1 MRRIKIPLDGT
12 IFLLSFLISLVNGSA
27 LMAITVITPII
38 FLFLFKQRGALLA
51 FILIQLRS
59 ILNPGL
65 FTQYEGTASIAKWAI
80 VFLLSFYLIA
90 TCLSQ
95 LRNRYIKD
103 VVLWTSL
110 FAVYCILSSLFVSSY
125 PTVAA
130 FKVIS
135 YIVPYIAILLGV
147 QTVNDGEWIKRFIRP
162 LGILLFLSI
171 TVYRSS
177 VGYYRNGYS
186 FQGFFA
192 HPNVYGVMLGFFVAG
207 YLYIEK
213 ELRIRQI
220 VIIGISMALAI
231 ASGSR
236 TGILA
241 IVIAFIVYLL
251 TLRMRTGAR
260 VLLISVMMLAVVLLT
275 ITTDVTDSIRN
286 IMFKGHFDSLFYSR
300 TNQIG
305 RNLERF
311 FSHPLIGTG
320 FNVPYNQELR
330 SWAFSFEMVVENGN
344 IILAILADTGIF
356 GMILFILAYAKLYFA
371 GRGMLSTIFF
381 VPFAVS
387 MGEMSFFSTNNFGII
402 MYFMLAI
409 FLADGIKFRNGQ
421 FEGTKS
427 IGEYYEQ
434 E

>member
-1 MRRIKIPLDGT
+1 MRRIQIPLDGT

-27 LMAITVITPII
+27 LMAITVIAPIT
-38 FLFLFKQRGALLA
+38 FLYLFKQRGALLA

-65 FTQYEGTASIAKWAI
+65 FSQYEGTASIAKWAI

-90 TCLSQ
+90 TCLSR
-95 LRNRYIKD
+95 LRNRCIKD

-147 QTVNDGEWIKRFIRP
+147 QTVNDGKWTIRFIRP

-177 VGYYRNGYS
+177 VGYYRNGYA
-186 FQGFFA
+186 FQGFFS

-213 ELRIRQI
+213 TMGIRQI
-220 VIIGISMALAI
+220 VIVGISMALAI
-231 ASGSR
+231 TSGSR

-241 IVIAFIVYLL
+241 IVIALIVYLL
-251 TLRMRTGAR
+251 TLQMRTGIR
-260 VLLISVMMLAVVLLT
+260 VLLISVMVLAIVLLT
-275 ITTDVTDSIRN
+275 FSTDVTDSVSN

-300 TNQIG
+300 TDQIG

-311 FSHPLIGTG
+311 FAHPLTGTG

-344 IILAILADTGIF
+344 IILALLADTGII
-356 GMILFILAYAKLYFA
+356 GMILFIFAYAKLYFV
-371 GRGMLSTIFF
+371 GRGMLSTLFF

-402 MYFMLAI
+402 MYFMLSI
-409 FLADGIKFRNGQ
+409 FLADGIKNKNDQVDRAISSGD
-421 FEGTKS
+421 
-427 IGEYYEQ
+427 
-434 E
+434 

>member
-1 MRRIKIPLDGT
+1 
-12 IFLLSFLISLVNGSA
+12 
-27 LMAITVITPII
+27 
-38 FLFLFKQRGALLA
+38 
-51 FILIQLRS
+51 
-59 ILNPGL
+59 
-65 FTQYEGTASIAKWAI
+65 
-80 VFLLSFYLIA
+80 
-90 TCLSQ
+90 
-95 LRNRYIKD
+95 
-103 VVLWTSL
+103 
-110 FAVYCILSSLFVSSY
+110 
-125 PTVAA
+125 
-130 FKVIS
+130 
-135 YIVPYIAILLGV
+135 
-147 QTVNDGEWIKRFIRP
+147 
-162 LGILLFLSI
+162 
-171 TVYRSS
+171 
-177 VGYYRNGYS
+177 
-186 FQGFFA
+186 
-192 HPNVYGVMLGFFVAG
+192 
-207 YLYIEK
+207 
-213 ELRIRQI
+213 
-220 VIIGISMALAI
+220 
-231 ASGSR
+231 
-236 TGILA
+236 
-241 IVIAFIVYLL
+241 
-251 TLRMRTGAR
+251 MRTGAR